1 VEVNDMAKFFKPFCL
16 ILVLA
21 LVLSLGVL
29 CIIPSAVSAVGP
41 DAIRDGFEDTTLAP
55 NDDGSTSQIDIGFTI
70 DLFGTDYSKL
80 WVNNNGNLTFDSA
93 LSTFTPFNLYTA
105 GRVIIAPFF
114 ADVDTR
120 YAGNPTQYQI
130 WAAGRDEVDGH
141 PAFGA
146 TWRDVDYFSSSPTHT
161 NRNHFQVILIDRS
174 DIAPGDFDIEF
185 NYDQIQWEAG
195 TASGSD
201 VNGLGGFSA
210 RAGYSDGTSANS
222 YELPGS
228 AVNGAFLDSNPT
240 TGLIH
245 NSMNSSKL
253 GRYVFWVRG
262 GEVVEEEA
270 EPPVAAVRVSAP
282 IGEAPHQV
290 QFYDISTGDIDEW
303 FWEFGDG
310 SVSEAQYPTHTYQNG
325 GTYEACLTVEGPVGS
340 DTACVRV
347 IVEEGAAAPNLV
359 VRNLYI
365 SATQAK
371 PRQQVVITADVFN
384 EGGTWGDGNVDLIIN
399 GAYEQRAAVGVAP
412 GTAQPISF
420 TVYKVAAG
428 EYQVGVGNAVGT
440 FYVLEEQQPSQM
452 GGIPMDTGTLIAL
465 IVIAIFV
472 IAALVIAIVILK
484 PS

>member
-1 VEVNDMAKFFKPFCL
+1 MTKVFRTVCF

-29 CIIPSAVSAVGP
+29 GIIPSEVSALGP
-41 DAIRDGFEDTTLAP
+41 DAIRNGFEDDTLAP

-80 WVNNNGNLTFDSA
+80 WVNNNGNITFDSA
-93 LSTFTPFNLYTA
+93 LSTYTPFDLYTA

-120 YAGNPTQYQI
+120 SAGDPTRYQI
-130 WAAGRDEVDGH
+130 WAAGRDTVDGH

-146 TWRDVDYFSSSPTHT
+146 TWRNVDYFSSNPTHT

-201 VNGLGGFSA
+201 ANGLGGYSA

-228 AVNGAFLDSNPT
+228 AVNGAFLDSNLT

-262 GEVVEEEA
+262 GEIVEEA
-270 EPPVAAVRVSAP
+270 EPPRAAVRVSAS

-310 SVSEAQYPTHTYQNG
+310 SFSDAQYPTHTYQNG
-325 GTYEACLTVEGPVGS
+325 GTYEACLTVEGPAGS

-384 EGGTWGDGNVDLIIN
+384 EGGSWGSGEMQLLIN
-399 GAYEQRAAVGVAP
+399 GYYEQSAQVGVAP

-420 TVYKVAAG
+420 TVYKVPAG
-428 EYQVGVGNAVGT
+428 EYQVTIGNATGT
-440 FYVLEEQQPSQM
+440 FYVVKEQQTSQL
-452 GGIPMDTGTLIAL
+452 GSIPMDSGTLIAL
-465 IVIAIFV
+465 IVIGVFV
-472 IAALVIAIVILK
+472 IAALIVVIVILK